1 MHGKEESQFMWSGGR
16 LSPESTQDSADRGK
30 EYVSRPI
37 TLFMTIMFDIHAT
50 GECFYLGLT
59 TYAFAHDGG
68 SSLPSSS
75 SFSPCSRLSC
85 TVFALCSAGA
95 YTCSLTSGRA
105 RVDELVGPQI
115 SCPSRYYDSVARA
128 DVVLLRHAN
137 EMLVDSVR
145 FLHTIVSQ
153 VTARSVGNTYLS
165 NLSTNGMCS
174 SPPSHLAVS
183 SCPDYPPELV
193 TLGCHLDDIVN
204 DLEALRRLNV

>member
-137 EMLVDSVR
+137 GELCSAIFIPEDVILSSHPGLLVR
-145 FLHTIVSQ
+145 FRTRNRDVGRQCAFPAYHSQPSNSPQCWQHVPLQSLHQRVQS
-153 VTARSVGNTYLS
+153 
-165 NLSTNGMCS
+165 
-174 SPPSHLAVS
+174 
-183 SCPDYPPELV
+183 
-193 TLGCHLDDIVN
+193 
-204 DLEALRRLNV
+204 